1 MKPNTD
7 LERSTAMSI
16 TSRSSGA
23 WIVFV
28 AVLALSLTGLNMQ
41 AQEKPETLAQQAVER
56 WLQLVDSG
64 KFGES
69 WDDSASFFKAA
80 VTREQWEHMLHA
92 ARDPLGKLQSRTLRS
107 ATYTKSLPG
116 APDGEYVV
124 IRYDSSFEH
133 KQSAVETI
141 TPMLDKDGIWKV
153 SGYYIK

>member
-1 MKPNTD
+1 M
-7 LERSTAMSI
+7 ST
-16 TSRSSGA
+16 TLRSSGA
-23 WIVFV
+23 RILSVSM
-28 AVLALSLTGLNMQ
+28 LALFLAAFSMQ
-41 AQEKPETLAQQAVER
+41 AQEKPETLAQQSAER
-56 WLQLVDSG
+56 WLELVDSG

-69 WDDSASFFKAA
+69 WDASASLFKAA

-92 ARDPLGKLQSRTLRS
+92 TREPLGKLQSRKLKS

-141 TPMLDKDGIWKV
+141 TPMLDKDGIWRV